1 MAMFIWVMLAAF
13 PPQAQVPPCPSAGLP
28 GPAAQARIERAL
40 ETKPALTPDTQRP
53 VFRMEVFG
61 RKPTIIDFIG
71 TEVLEGPVP
80 AGSRAHQE
88 FLAMVTPDDVRGYA
102 PFTNTEGAVVAA
114 TSLFN
119 AALMQAA
126 VRGVKGLGA
135 LNRRRAQAAASR
147 EVAAALAELQRA
159 RAAAG
164 LPPQ

>member
-1 MAMFIWVMLAAF
+1 
-13 PPQAQVPPCPSAGLP
+13 
-28 GPAAQARIERAL
+28 
-40 ETKPALTPDTQRP
+40 
-53 VFRMEVFG
+53 
-61 RKPTIIDFIG
+61 
-71 TEVLEGPVP
+71 VP

-119 AALMQAA
+119 AALMEAA
-126 VRGVKGLGA
+126 VRGVKGIGA
-135 LNRRRAQAAASR
+135 INRRRAQAAASR
-147 EVAAALAELQRA
+147 EVAAALADLQRA